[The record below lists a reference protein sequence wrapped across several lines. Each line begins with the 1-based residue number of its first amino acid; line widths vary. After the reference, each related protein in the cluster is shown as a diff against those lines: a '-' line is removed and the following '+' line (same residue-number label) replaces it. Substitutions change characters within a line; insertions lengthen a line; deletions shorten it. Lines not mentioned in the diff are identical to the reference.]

1 MRFDLKRS
9 LFLSV
14 AALGFVAAA
23 GMANSQP
30 ASAKTYARVTSNSKM
45 AMLPQDRNVT
55 FTGDNALYTKKLFEI

>member
-23 GMANSQP
+23 GMANSQT
-30 ASAKTYARVTSNSKM
+30 ASAKTYA
-45 AMLPQDRNVT
+45 
-55 FTGDNALYTKKLFEI
+55 

>member
-23 GMANSQP
+23 GMANSQT

-45 AMLPQDRNVT
+45 AMSLLLGT
-55 FTGDNALYTKKLFEI
+55 MLYTLRLVL